1 MKDYKI
7 KYLKAAIN
15 EITDISHYISVELDS
30 PDAANS
36 VVDLIFSAIYSLSDF
51 PYAFPTISSSLK
63 KRKFAY
69 RKLVVK
75 NYIVIFRVNQ
85 RQRTIYIDHVVHAR
99 RNYMEFL

>member
-7 KYLKAAIN
+7 QYLIAAIN

-36 VVDLIFSAIYSLSDF
+36 VVEMILSAIYTLADF
-51 PYAFPTISSSLK
+51 PYAFPTITLSLK
-63 KRKFAY
+63 KGKFAY

-85 RQRTIYIDHVVHAR
+85 RQRMIYIDHVVHAR
-99 RNYMEFL
+99 RDYVKFL